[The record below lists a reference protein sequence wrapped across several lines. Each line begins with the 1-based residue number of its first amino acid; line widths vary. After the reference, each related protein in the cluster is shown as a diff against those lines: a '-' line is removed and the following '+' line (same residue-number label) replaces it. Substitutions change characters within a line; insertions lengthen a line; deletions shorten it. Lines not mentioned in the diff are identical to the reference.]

1 MAGALMSVTLPTIV
15 GMGVTS
21 QAITTLFSKQERQR
35 VSRATG
41 KPAKIVFVG
50 ITRSK
55 SAAAKMASNYRKK
68 LANQGKPYTNR
79 VKIKKVKGGYV
90 VAYLK

>member
-1 MAGALMSVTLPTIV
+1 MAGALMNVTLPTIV

-35 VSRATG
+35 VSRSTG
-41 KPAKIVFVG
+41 RPAKVMFVG
-50 ITRSK
+50 IARTK
-55 SAAAKMASNYRKK
+55 SAATKMAVNYRKK